1 MGTFEEYIE
10 RFSKLYN
17 IPLERIM
24 EIAIVR
30 EVKAYYEEAYSG
42 LYLEDVLDSIK
53 EVMKDEH

>member
-10 RFSKLYN
+10 RYSQIYGVP
-17 IPLERIM
+17 IERIM

-30 EVKAYYEEAYSG
+30 EVKAYYDEEYSG

>member
-10 RFSKLYN
+10 RYSQIYGVP
-17 IPLERIM
+17 IERIM

-30 EVKAYYEEAYSG
+30 EVKAYYDEEYSG

-53 EVMKDEH
+53 EVMKDGH

>member
-10 RFSKLYN
+10 RYSQIYGVP
-17 IPLERIM
+17 IERIM

-30 EVKAYYEEAYSG
+30 EVKAYYDEEYSG

-53 EVMKDEH
+53 EVMEDGH